1 MAIAKRVLTINT
13 QAYKFELMKNETLA
27 DRLNQAMELS
37 GMSQG
42 ALAKASGVAQPTI
55 WRLSSGNARGSTRI
69 VEIANALGV
78 RSEWLSSGDGPMRST
93 SAEEPARQYSPRA
106 GRDDVYRL
114 DVLDISVSAG
124 PGVINSEFVEVLR
137 SVEYSVEDA
146 RHMFNGRK
154 QEQIRIINVRGDS
167 MSGTIEPG
175 DLLFVDISV
184 QCFDGD
190 GIYAFI
196 YDETAHVKRLQKMKD
211 KILVISDNKTYTPW
225 EPIEKEE
232 ENRMLIFGKVIG
244 SMPQTYRKHG

>member
-1 MAIAKRVLTINT
+1 
-13 QAYKFELMKNETLA
+13 MKKETLA
-27 DRLNQAMELS
+27 ERLNQAMEQS

-55 WRLSSGNARGSTRI
+55 WRLTSGNARGSTKI

-78 RSEWLSSGDGPMRST
+78 RTEWLSTGIGPMRSDGQQ
-93 SAEEPARQYSPRA
+93 PASIAPIKADPNIFR
-106 GRDDVYRL
+106 V
-114 DVLDISVSAG
+114 DVLDLTVSAG

-146 RHMFNGRK
+146 RQMFNGRK

-184 QCFDGD
+184 QHFDGD

-196 YDETAHVKRLQKMKD
+196 YDDTSHVKRLQKMKD
-211 KILVISDNKTYTPW
+211 KLLVISDNPTYRPW

-232 ENRMLIFGKVIG
+232 MNKIFVFGKVIG

>member
-1 MAIAKRVLTINT
+1 
-13 QAYKFELMKNETLA
+13 MKKETLA
-27 DRLNQAMELS
+27 ERLNQAMEQS

-55 WRLSSGNARGSTRI
+55 WRLTSGNARGSTKI

-78 RSEWLSSGDGPMRST
+78 RTEWLSTGIGPMRADGQQPISIT
-93 SAEEPARQYSPRA
+93 PVKVDPSIFR
-106 GRDDVYRL
+106 V
-114 DVLDISVSAG
+114 DVLDLTVSAG

-146 RHMFNGRK
+146 RQMFNGRK

-184 QCFDGD
+184 QHFDGD

-196 YDETAHVKRLQKMKD
+196 YDDTSHVKRLQKMKD
-211 KILVISDNKTYTPW
+211 KLLVISDNQTYRPW
-225 EPIEKEE
+225 DPIEKEE
-232 ENRMLIFGKVIG
+232 MNKIFVFGKVIG

>member
-1 MAIAKRVLTINT
+1 MGFSERLDLAMKEAGYT
-13 QAYKFELMKNETLA
+13 QGK
-27 DRLNQAMELS
+27 
-37 GMSQG
+37 
-42 ALAKASGVAQPTI
+42 LAKDVGMAQ
-55 WRLSSGNARGSTRI
+55 SSVNKLLNGANGSRKT
-69 VEIANALGV
+69 VEIASVLGV
-78 RSEWLSSGDGPMRST
+78 RPEWLSTGDGPMRST
-93 SAEEPARQYSPRA
+93 STEEPARQNSARA
-106 GRDDVYRL
+106 GRDGVYRL
-114 DVLDISVSAG
+114 DVLDILVSAG

-232 ENRMLIFGKVIG
+232 ANRMLIFGKVIG